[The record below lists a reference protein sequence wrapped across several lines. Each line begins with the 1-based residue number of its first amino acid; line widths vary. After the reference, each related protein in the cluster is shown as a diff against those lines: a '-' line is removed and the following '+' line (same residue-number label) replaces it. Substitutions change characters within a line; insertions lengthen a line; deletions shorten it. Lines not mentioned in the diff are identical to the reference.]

1 MNKKLIALFALAPM
15 MLASCQPGTEGNSS
29 SSSTGNDSTPV
40 SSTPESSSSSS
51 SSSSSED
58 VPPSPV
64 EVANYQKKGYVEANL
79 TWDESNGEGEAGL
92 LHLLELILPLQ
103 YSSEI
108 VATYTKADNI
118 FQYTGENAN
127 FNLTLLP
134 NQAYVE
140 VPASG
145 ETTEPTEDA
154 KTQQVINNFKAL
166 DTVYNLFN
174 KIQDTLDMVSG
185 LIPGL
190 NIDLDLSGIARPAY
204 YRTAGSF
211 YADAASNITAETLAS
226 NPADYANQI
235 SVSLLNGHN
244 GYFTDVNPEIKAS
257 DGTHGTLRG
266 YEEFTLGSTSGDS
279 GLMATIM
286 DLINSLG
293 SLDIDFENL
302 DIPGLLNLLLTFIP
316 EFDFDITSYPV
327 VDYIETVLDI
337 ILNGL
342 TASYHVTTDE
352 ATGDSQAVFN
362 VAIEG
367 EGLDAIGT
375 FLSGVAGDLLGMT
388 PEVNMH
394 DLGLTL
400 TFNKPAGTASYEFGE
415 LALDINGGLSTDSF
429 GVLSYGTDLHLAV
442 GFEPGETLVSDS
454 YFTDLG
460 NDMEYYSSL
469 GSQYH
474 AFFEL
479 IKNYTKFG
487 SSEGVTFDISEKDL
501 EQKLTNL
508 QNQFEALPAD
518 VKAMF
523 PADIDITAEYHSAV
537 ELFKKTIADSTTL
550 DTVAAVNKIFGPVAA
565 YTGWREFMGTQEGG
579 TEALTRLDQAIS
591 TLITGRQSAMTE
603 LTGVYDANYTPVQAD
618 AKPATIAYLTTL
630 VNALPSSAEMAT
642 FDAGILTAEQQASFD
657 AVDTSL
663 LNAIPEQIF
672 SFFGTTS
679 GWTTDAG
686 DSYEQLLNF
695 YNTIYAP
702 LTSSHP
708 EIIEQLTALI
718 NEYQVNMASGL
729 ETDTLYKAV
738 STALKSYDAE
748 SWNAAGYQ
756 AQLNQLETLV
766 SALWPSAPADYL
778 ESLEQIQTLIDL
790 GDSWAQ

>member
-40 SSTPESSSSSS
+40 SSTPDSS

-79 TWDESNGEGEAGL
+79 TWDEGNEESQAGL
-92 LHLLELILPLQ
+92 LGILELLLPLH

-127 FNLTLLP
+127 FNLTVLP
-134 NQAYVE
+134 NHAYVE

-154 KTQQVINNFKAL
+154 KTEQVINNFKAL

-185 LIPGL
+185 LI

-204 YRTAGSF
+204 YRTASSF

-279 GLMATIM
+279 GLMTTIM

-327 VDYIETVLDI
+327 VDYIEAVLDI

-375 FLSGVAGDLLGMT
+375 LLSGVAGDLLGMT
-388 PEVNMH
+388 PEVNMN

-415 LALDINGGLSTDSF
+415 LALDINGGLSTDSI
-429 GVLSYGTDLHLAV
+429 GALSYATDLHLAV

-469 GSQYH
+469 GAQYH
-474 AFFEL
+474 AFFDQ

-487 SSEGVTFDISEKDL
+487 SSEGVTFDISEEDL

-537 ELFKKTIADSTTL
+537 ELFNKTIADSTTL

-565 YTGWREFMGTQEGG
+565 YTGWREFMGTLEGG

-591 TLITGRQSAMTE
+591 TLIAGRQSAMTE
-603 LTGVYDANYTPVQAD
+603 LTKAYDPSYTPVQAD
-618 AKPATIAYLTTL
+618 AKPATIEYLTTL

-642 FDAGILTAEQQASFD
+642 FDAGILTAEQQDSFD

-695 YNTIYAP
+695 YNTIYVP

-738 STALKSYDAE
+738 SEALKAYDATAWTE
-748 SWNAAGYQ
+748 AGYQ
-756 AQLNQLETLV
+756 AQLDTLKAIV